1 MARTA
6 LPHDAKAGPT
16 KPEVRAVLRD
26 KLDLAPTDHFAE
38 VGPCTG
44 AVTIEAARRAGRVT
58 AIERKPERLAV
69 SRKNLAANDVTADVT
84 LREAEAPDGL
94 PEDADALFI
103 GGSRNY
109 ESVLD
114 HAVDTGIDRVVM
126 NVSRLEVAGAATEA
140 FRERDLLDE
149 VVQFQVSHGYQL
161 AGATSFD
168 SDNPVYMLVG
178 SPNEVAAD
186 GGEPTDVKRTSAERD
201 ADGSERSDGPRTSS
215 GFRSDG
221 REESSEPRTSSERG
235 SDGRRR

>member
-16 KPEVRAVLRD
+16 KPEVRAVLHS

-38 VGPCTG
+38 VGSCTG
-44 AVTIEAARRAGRVT
+44 AVTIEAARRAERVT

-69 SRKNLAANDVTADVT
+69 SRNNLAANDVSADVT
-84 LREAEAPDGL
+84 FREAEAPDGL

-114 HAVDTGIDRVVM
+114 HAVEAGIDRVVM

-140 FRERDLLDE
+140 FRERNLLDE
-149 VVQFQVSHGYQL
+149 VVQFQVSHGYRL

-178 SPNEVAAD
+178 GTNEVATD
-186 GGEPTDVKRTSAERD
+186 GGEPTVAKRSPSKRYVDGGER
-201 ADGSERSDGPRTSS
+201 
-215 GFRSDG
+215 
-221 REESSEPRTSSERG
+221 
-235 SDGRRR
+235 